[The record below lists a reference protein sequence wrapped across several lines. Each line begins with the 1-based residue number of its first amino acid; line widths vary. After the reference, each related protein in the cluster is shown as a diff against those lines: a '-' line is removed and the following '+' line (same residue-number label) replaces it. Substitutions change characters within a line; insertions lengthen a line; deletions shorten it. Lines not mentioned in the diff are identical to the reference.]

1 MQEMWEK
8 FVHLASAAAVTCLMR
23 ANVGQIVRTGEGA
36 RLLQG
41 MLDTAIEVARRNGH
55 PPGEEFVA
63 SYRALFAAPAS
74 TYATSMLR
82 DIEAGNPAQGEQIG
96 GLLARKAHEADIDNP
111 VLDASHP
118 PNTR

>member
-41 MLDTAIEVARRNGH
+41 MLDTAIAVARRNGH

-63 SYRALFAAPAS
+63 SYRALFADPAS
-74 TYATSMLR
+74 TYATSLLP
-82 DIEAGNPAQGEQIG
+82 DTTPGNPAAGAPTAG
-96 GLLARKAHEADIDNP
+96 VLARPARKGGTDQP
-111 VLDASHP
+111 VLQ
-118 PNTR
+118 T

>member
-63 SYRALFAAPAS
+63 SYRALFAASAPTDRQS
-74 TYATSMLR
+74 VVSGKGVSVSVNHGGR
-82 DIEAGNPAQGEQIG
+82 RFIETQQ
-96 GLLARKAHEADIDNP
+96 
-111 VLDASHP
+111 
-118 PNTR
+118 